1 MNTVLFSGSDLDVV
15 FSLVLTMSLSASWI
29 AAAVLVLRLCLKRAP
44 KWVNVLLWGIVAVRL
59 VLPVSIESPLS
70 LLPRTEAILPAA
82 AAQPIQTGTA
92 PAVGSAAAIASGA
105 AMRSQPGWTTI
116 LAWVWLV
123 GIAVLLLYTWISTQR
138 LRRKVREAVRLQGNI
153 YETEHIASP
162 FVLGV
167 LRPRIYLPYHM
178 DSRDR
183 EQVIAHEQAHL
194 RRGDHVWKPLGF
206 LLLTIHWFNPLLWL
220 SYVLLC
226 RDIELACDEKVIKN
240 LSCGQRADYMQALVT
255 CSVNRRRIAACPL
268 AFGEI
273 GVKERVR
280 SVMHYKKPTFW
291 IILLAVAACVV
302 LAVCFLTN
310 PIGFRY
316 DAAADPIV
324 SAKYFDARNHTDPIA
339 VDLSAAQIDELSSR
353 LDGLKN
359 AKTSD
364 TLAGWTPMYQIS
376 AQLQDG
382 SYIRAN
388 GYSSADDTQVD
399 IEWNDVHYLVTDREF
414 QDYLSRICA
423 GADVA
428 AAEEASARETPAL
441 PADTNAAE
449 PEQPAESDAL
459 GEKLAESDA
468 LGEKLAETE
477 TEAEALDHDPVLDAA
492 ISKAVLDHYAD
503 AVQPGQIHVES
514 HVLLAQDDSSADTIT
529 VYLLVLQETYSAD
542 GGTLTMENGSYVPT
556 AITFSLSTSS
566 GPTPLEYWEPSD
578 GSYSDDIRAKF
589 PSAAADEALQN
600 DQAYIEDLKTVCYQK
615 ALEAK
620 NGAAS

>member
-1 MNTVLFSGSDLDVV
+1 MNTALFSGSDLDVV

-82 AAQPIQTGTA
+82 AAQPIQAGTA
-92 PAVGSAAAIASGA
+92 PAVGGAAAAASGA
-105 AMRSQPGWTTI
+105 AASSQPSWLSM

-138 LRRKVREAVRLQGNI
+138 LRRKVREAVRLRGNI
-153 YETEHIASP
+153 YETEHIDSP

-273 GVKERVR
+273 GVKERVK
-280 SVMHYKKPTFW
+280 SVMNYKKPTFW

-359 AKTSD
+359 VKTSD

-423 GADVA
+423 GVDVA

-449 PEQPAESDAL
+449 PEQ
-459 GEKLAESDA
+459 LAESDA

-477 TEAEALDHDPVLDAA
+477 TEAEALNHDPVLDDA

-529 VYLLVLQETYSAD
+529 VYLLVLQETYSAG

-589 PSAAADEALQN
+589 PAAAAEEALN
-600 DQAYIEDLKTVCYQK
+600 DQAYIDALRSACEEQAQK
-615 ALEAK
+615 ARTSTQ
-620 NGAAS
+620 G

>member
-1 MNTVLFSGSDLDVV
+1 
-15 FSLVLTMSLSASWI
+15 
-29 AAAVLVLRLCLKRAP
+29 
-44 KWVNVLLWGIVAVRL
+44 
-59 VLPVSIESPLS
+59 
-70 LLPRTEAILPAA
+70 
-82 AAQPIQTGTA
+82 
-92 PAVGSAAAIASGA
+92 
-105 AMRSQPGWTTI
+105 
-116 LAWVWLV
+116 
-123 GIAVLLLYTWISTQR
+123 
-138 LRRKVREAVRLQGNI
+138 
-153 YETEHIASP
+153 
-162 FVLGV
+162 
-167 LRPRIYLPYHM
+167 
-178 DSRDR
+178 
-183 EQVIAHEQAHL
+183 
-194 RRGDHVWKPLGF
+194 
-206 LLLTIHWFNPLLWL
+206 
-220 SYVLLC
+220 
-226 RDIELACDEKVIKN
+226 
-240 LSCGQRADYMQALVT
+240 MQALVT

-273 GVKERVR
+273 GVKERVK
-280 SVMHYKKPTFW
+280 SVMNYKKPTFW

-414 QDYLSRICA
+414 QGYLSRVCA

-428 AAEEASARETPAL
+428 AAEEAPARETPAL

-459 GEKLAESDA
+459 GEKLAE
-468 LGEKLAETE
+468 TE
-477 TEAEALDHDPVLDAA
+477 TEAEALDHDPVPDDA

-542 GGTLTMENGSYVPT
+542 GETLTMENGSYVPT

-566 GPTPLEYWEPSD
+566 GPTLLEYWEPSD

-589 PSAAADEALQN
+589 PAAAADEALN
-600 DQAYIEDLKTVCYQK
+600 DQAYIDALRSACEEQAQK
-615 ALEAK
+615 ARTSTQ
-620 NGAAS
+620 G

>member
-1 MNTVLFSGSDLDVV
+1 MNTALFSGSDLDVV

-59 VLPVSIESPLS
+59 MLPFSIESPLS

-92 PAVGSAAAIASGA
+92 PAVGGAAAAASGA
-105 AMRSQPGWTTI
+105 AMRSQPGRTTI
-116 LAWVWLV
+116 LAWVWLA

-138 LRRKVREAVRLQGNI
+138 LRRKVREAVRLRGNI

-226 RDIELACDEKVIKN
+226 RDIELACDEKVIKH
-240 LSCGQRADYMQALVT
+240 LDCGQRADYMQALVT

-273 GVKERVR
+273 GVKERVK
-280 SVMHYKKPTFW
+280 SVMNYKKPTFW

-382 SYIRAN
+382 SYIRAK

-399 IEWNDVHYLVTDREF
+399 IEWNGVHYLVTDREF
-414 QDYLSRICA
+414 QDYLSRVCA

-477 TEAEALDHDPVLDAA
+477 TEAEALDHDPVLDDA

-542 GGTLTMENGSYVPT
+542 GETMTMENGSYVPT

-589 PSAAADEALQN
+589 PAAAADEALN
-600 DQAYIEDLKTVCYQK
+600 DQAYIDALRSACEEQAQK
-615 ALEAK
+615 ARTSTQ
-620 NGAAS
+620 G

>member
-1 MNTVLFSGSDLDVV
+1 MNTALFSGSDLDVV

-70 LLPRTEAILPAA
+70 LLPRTEAILPAVT
-82 AAQPIQTGTA
+82 AQPIQTGTA

-116 LAWVWLV
+116 LAWVWARGDRRAASV
-123 GIAVLLLYTWISTQR
+123 HVDQHAVAAAQGPR
-138 LRRKVREAVRLQGNI
+138 AVRLQGNI
-153 YETEHIASP
+153 YETEHIDSP

-226 RDIELACDEKVIKN
+226 RDIELACDEKVIKH
-240 LSCGQRADYMQALVT
+240 LDCGQRADYMQALVT

-273 GVKERVR
+273 GVKERVK
-280 SVMHYKKPTFW
+280 SVMNYKKPTFW

-376 AQLQDG
+376 AQLRDG

-399 IEWNDVHYLVTDREF
+399 IEWNGVHYLVTDREF
-414 QDYLSRICA
+414 QDYLSRVCA

-459 GEKLAESDA
+459 GEKLAE
-468 LGEKLAETE
+468 TE
-477 TEAEALDHDPVLDAA
+477 TEAEALGHDPVLDAA

-542 GGTLTMENGSYVPT
+542 GKTLTMENGSYVPT

-589 PSAAADEALQN
+589 PAAAAEEALN
-600 DQAYIEDLKTVCYQK
+600 DQAYIDALRSACEEQAQK
-615 ALEAK
+615 ARTSTQ
-620 NGAAS
+620 G

>member
-1 MNTVLFSGSDLDVV
+1 MNTALFSGSDLDVV

-44 KWVNVLLWGIVAVRL
+44 KWVNVLLWGIVAARL
-59 VLPVSIESPLS
+59 VLPFSIESPLS
-70 LLPRTEAILPAA
+70 LLPRTEAILPAVT
-82 AAQPIQTGTA
+82 AQPIQAGTA
-92 PAVGSAAAIASGA
+92 PAVGGAAAIASGA
-105 AMRSQPGWTTI
+105 AMRSQPGRTTI

-153 YETEHIASP
+153 YETEHIDSP

-194 RRGDHVWKPLGF
+194 CRGDHVWKPLGF

-226 RDIELACDEKVIKN
+226 RDIELACDETVIRE
-240 LSCGQRADYMQALVT
+240 LGCEQRADYMQALVS

-280 SVMHYKKPTFW
+280 SVMNYKKPTFW

-399 IEWNDVHYLVTDREF
+399 IEWNGVHYLVTDREF
-414 QDYLSRICA
+414 QDYLSRVCV
-423 GADVA
+423 GVDVA

-477 TEAEALDHDPVLDAA
+477 TEAEALDHDPVLDDA

-542 GGTLTMENGSYVPT
+542 GETLTMENGSYVPT

-566 GPTPLEYWEPSD
+566 GAVTEYWEPSD

-589 PSAAADEALQN
+589 PAAAADEALN
-600 DQAYIEDLKTVCYQK
+600 DQAYIDALRSACEEQAQK
-615 ALEAK
+615 ARTSTQ
-620 NGAAS
+620 G

>member
-1 MNTVLFSGSDLDVV
+1 MNTALFSGSDLDVV

-59 VLPVSIESPLS
+59 MLPVSIESPLS

-82 AAQPIQTGTA
+82 AAQPIQAGTA
-92 PAVGSAAAIASGA
+92 PAVGGAAAIASGA
-105 AMRSQPGWTTI
+105 AMRSQPGRTTI

-226 RDIELACDEKVIKN
+226 RDIELACDEKVIKH
-240 LSCGQRADYMQALVT
+240 LDCGQRADYMQALVT

-280 SVMHYKKPTFW
+280 SVMNYKKPTFW

-414 QDYLSRICA
+414 QDYLSRVCV
-423 GADVA
+423 GVDVA

-459 GEKLAESDA
+459 GEKLAE
-468 LGEKLAETE
+468 TE
-477 TEAEALDHDPVLDAA
+477 TKAEALDHDPVLDDA

-542 GGTLTMENGSYVPT
+542 GETLTMENGSYVPT

-589 PSAAADEALQN
+589 PAAAAEEALN
-600 DQAYIEDLKTVCYQK
+600 DQAYIDALRSACEEQAQK
-615 ALEAK
+615 ARTSTQ
-620 NGAAS
+620 G

>member
-1 MNTVLFSGSDLDVV
+1 MNTALFSGSDLDVV

-70 LLPRTEAILPAA
+70 LLPRTEAILPAVT
-82 AAQPIQTGTA
+82 AQPIQAGTA
-92 PAVGSAAAIASGA
+92 PAVGGAAAIASGA
-105 AMRSQPGWTTI
+105 AMRSQPGRTTI

-226 RDIELACDEKVIKN
+226 RDIELACDEKVIKH
-240 LSCGQRADYMQALVT
+240 LDCGQRADYMQALVT

-273 GVKERVR
+273 GVKERVK
-280 SVMHYKKPTFW
+280 SVMNYKKPTFW
-291 IILLAVAACVV
+291 IILLAVAVCVV

-399 IEWNDVHYLVTDREF
+399 IEWNGVHYLVTDREF
-414 QDYLSRICA
+414 QDYLSRVCV
-423 GADVA
+423 GVDVA

-459 GEKLAESDA
+459 GEKLAE
-468 LGEKLAETE
+468 TE
-477 TEAEALDHDPVLDAA
+477 TKAEALDHDPVLDDA

-542 GGTLTMENGSYVPT
+542 GETLTMENGSYVPT

-589 PSAAADEALQN
+589 PAAAADEALN
-600 DQAYIEDLKTVCYQK
+600 DQAYIDALRSACEEQAQK
-615 ALEAK
+615 ARTSTQ
-620 NGAAS
+620 G

>member
-1 MNTVLFSGSDLDVV
+1 MNTALFSGSDLDVV

-70 LLPRTEAILPAA
+70 LLPRTEAILPAVT
-82 AAQPIQTGTA
+82 AQPIQAGTA
-92 PAVGSAAAIASGA
+92 PAVGGAAAIASGA
-105 AMRSQPGWTTI
+105 AMRSQPGRTTI

-226 RDIELACDEKVIKN
+226 RDIELACDEKVIKH
-240 LSCGQRADYMQALVT
+240 LDCGQRADYMQALVT

-280 SVMHYKKPTFW
+280 SVMNYKKPTFW

-399 IEWNDVHYLVTDREF
+399 IEWNGVHYLVTDREF
-414 QDYLSRICA
+414 QDYLSRVCV
-423 GADVA
+423 GVDVA

-459 GEKLAESDA
+459 GEKLAE
-468 LGEKLAETE
+468 TE
-477 TEAEALDHDPVLDAA
+477 TKAEALDHDPVLDDA

-542 GGTLTMENGSYVPT
+542 GETLTMENGSYVPT

-589 PSAAADEALQN
+589 PAAAADEALN
-600 DQAYIEDLKTVCYQK
+600 DQAYIDALRSACEEQAQK
-615 ALEAK
+615 ARTSTQ
-620 NGAAS
+620 G

>member
-1 MNTVLFSGSDLDVV
+1 M
-15 FSLVLTMSLSASWI
+15 
-29 AAAVLVLRLCLKRAP
+29 
-44 KWVNVLLWGIVAVRL
+44 
-59 VLPVSIESPLS
+59 
-70 LLPRTEAILPAA
+70 
-82 AAQPIQTGTA
+82 
-92 PAVGSAAAIASGA
+92 
-105 AMRSQPGWTTI
+105 
-116 LAWVWLV
+116 
-123 GIAVLLLYTWISTQR
+123 
-138 LRRKVREAVRLQGNI
+138 
-153 YETEHIASP
+153 
-162 FVLGV
+162 
-167 LRPRIYLPYHM
+167 
-178 DSRDR
+178 
-183 EQVIAHEQAHL
+183 
-194 RRGDHVWKPLGF
+194 WKPLGF

-273 GVKERVR
+273 GVKERVK
-280 SVMHYKKPTFW
+280 SVMNYKKPTFW

-414 QDYLSRICA
+414 QDYLSRVCA
-423 GADVA
+423 GADASLVMELTVHKDVVA
-428 AAEEASARETPAL
+428 L
-441 PADTNAAE
+441 
-449 PEQPAESDAL
+449 
-459 GEKLAESDA
+459 KSDA

-477 TEAEALDHDPVLDAA
+477 TEAEALDHDPVLDDA

-529 VYLLVLQETYSAD
+529 VYLLVLQETYSVD
-542 GGTLTMENGSYVPT
+542 GETLTLENGSYVPT
-556 AITFSLSTSS
+556 AITFSIAAS
-566 GPTPLEYWEPSD
+566 GDSPLEYYWEPSD

-589 PSAAADEALQN
+589 PAAAAEEALN
-600 DQAYIEDLKTVCYQK
+600 DQAYIDALRSACEEQAQK
-615 ALEAK
+615 ARTSTQ
-620 NGAAS
+620 G

>member
-1 MNTVLFSGSDLDVV
+1 MNTALFSGSDLDVV

-70 LLPRTEAILPAA
+70 LLPRTEAILPAVT
-82 AAQPIQTGTA
+82 AQPIQAGTA
-92 PAVGSAAAIASGA
+92 PAVGGAAAIASGA
-105 AMRSQPGWTTI
+105 AMRSQPGRTTI

-226 RDIELACDEKVIKN
+226 RDIELACDEKVIKH
-240 LSCGQRADYMQALVT
+240 LDCGQRADYMQALVT

-280 SVMHYKKPTFW
+280 SVMNYKKPTFW

-399 IEWNDVHYLVTDREF
+399 IEWNGVHYLVTDREF
-414 QDYLSRICA
+414 QDYLSRVCV
-423 GADVA
+423 GVDVA

-449 PEQPAESDAL
+449 PEQPT
-459 GEKLAESDA
+459 ESDA

-477 TEAEALDHDPVLDAA
+477 TEAEALDHDPVLDDA

-503 AVQPGQIHVES
+503 TVQPGQIHVES

-578 GSYSDDIRAKF
+578 GSYSDDIRAKV
-589 PSAAADEALQN
+589 PAAAADEALN
-600 DQAYIEDLKTVCYQK
+600 DQAYIDALRSACEEQAQK
-615 ALEAK
+615 AQTSTQ
-620 NGAAS
+620 G

>member
-1 MNTVLFSGSDLDVV
+1 MNTALFSGSDLDVV

-70 LLPRTEAILPAA
+70 LRPRRAASLPAA
-82 AAQPIQTGTA
+82 AAQPTQAGAA
-92 PAVGSAAAIASGA
+92 PAVGGAAAAASGA
-105 AMRSQPGWTTI
+105 AVSSQPSWLSM
-116 LAWVWLV
+116 LAWVWLA

-138 LRRKVREAVRLQGNI
+138 LRRKVREAVRLRGNI
-153 YETEHIASP
+153 YETEHIDSP

-194 RRGDHVWKPLGF
+194 CRGDHVWKPLGF

-226 RDIELACDEKVIKN
+226 RDIELACDEKVIKH
-240 LSCGQRADYMQALVT
+240 LDCGQRADYMQALVT

-273 GVKERVR
+273 GVKERVK
-280 SVMHYKKPTFW
+280 SVMNYKKPTFW
-291 IILLAVAACVV
+291 IILLAVAVCVV

-414 QDYLSRICA
+414 QDYLSRVCA

-449 PEQPAESDAL
+449 PEQPTESDAL

-477 TEAEALDHDPVLDAA
+477 TKAEALDQHPELDAA

-542 GGTLTMENGSYVPT
+542 GETLTMENGSYVPT

-589 PSAAADEALQN
+589 PAAAADEALN
-600 DQAYIEDLKTVCYQK
+600 DQAYIDALRSACEEQAQK
-615 ALEAK
+615 ARTSTQ
-620 NGAAS
+620 G

>member
-1 MNTVLFSGSDLDVV
+1 MNTALFSGSDLDVV

-70 LLPRTEAILPAA
+70 LLPRTEAILPAVT
-82 AAQPIQTGTA
+82 AQPIQAGTA
-92 PAVGSAAAIASGA
+92 PAVGGAAAIASGA
-105 AMRSQPGWTTI
+105 AMRSQPGRTTI

-123 GIAVLLLYTWISTQR
+123 GIAVLLLYSLISTQR

-226 RDIELACDEKVIKN
+226 RDIELACDEKVIKH
-240 LSCGQRADYMQALVT
+240 LDCGQRADYMQALVT

-280 SVMHYKKPTFW
+280 SVMNYKKPTFW

-399 IEWNDVHYLVTDREF
+399 IEWNGVHYLVTDREF
-414 QDYLSRICA
+414 QDYLSRVCV
-423 GADVA
+423 GVDVA

-459 GEKLAESDA
+459 GEKLAE
-468 LGEKLAETE
+468 TE
-477 TEAEALDHDPVLDAA
+477 TKAEALDHDPVLDDA

-542 GGTLTMENGSYVPT
+542 GETLTMENGSYVPT

-589 PSAAADEALQN
+589 PAAAADEALN
-600 DQAYIEDLKTVCYQK
+600 DQAYIDALRSACEEQAQK
-615 ALEAK
+615 ARTSTQ
-620 NGAAS
+620 G

>member
-1 MNTVLFSGSDLDVV
+1 MNTALFSGSDLDVV

-70 LLPRTEAILPAA
+70 LLPRTKAILPAVT
-82 AAQPIQTGTA
+82 AQPIQAGTA
-92 PAVGSAAAIASGA
+92 PAVGGAAAIASGA
-105 AMRSQPGWTTI
+105 AMRSQPGRTTI

-138 LRRKVREAVRLQGNI
+138 LRRKVREAVRLRGNI

-273 GVKERVR
+273 GVKERVK
-280 SVMHYKKPTFW
+280 SVMNYKKPTFW

-399 IEWNDVHYLVTDREF
+399 IEWNGVHYLVTDREF
-414 QDYLSRICA
+414 QDYLSRVCA
-423 GADVA
+423 GVDVA

-449 PEQPAESDAL
+449 PEQPT
-459 GEKLAESDA
+459 ESDA

-477 TEAEALDHDPVLDAA
+477 TKAEALDHDPVLDDA

-529 VYLLVLQETYSAD
+529 VYLLVLQETYSA
-542 GGTLTMENGSYVPT
+542 GGETLTMENGSYVPT

-589 PSAAADEALQN
+589 PAAAAEEALN
-600 DQAYIEDLKTVCYQK
+600 DQAYIDALRSACEEQAQK
-615 ALEAK
+615 ARTSAQ
-620 NGAAS
+620 G

>member
-1 MNTVLFSGSDLDVV
+1 
-15 FSLVLTMSLSASWI
+15 
-29 AAAVLVLRLCLKRAP
+29 
-44 KWVNVLLWGIVAVRL
+44 
-59 VLPVSIESPLS
+59 
-70 LLPRTEAILPAA
+70 
-82 AAQPIQTGTA
+82 
-92 PAVGSAAAIASGA
+92 
-105 AMRSQPGWTTI
+105 
-116 LAWVWLV
+116 
-123 GIAVLLLYTWISTQR
+123 
-138 LRRKVREAVRLQGNI
+138 
-153 YETEHIASP
+153 
-162 FVLGV
+162 
-167 LRPRIYLPYHM
+167 
-178 DSRDR
+178 
-183 EQVIAHEQAHL
+183 
-194 RRGDHVWKPLGF
+194 
-206 LLLTIHWFNPLLWL
+206 
-220 SYVLLC
+220 
-226 RDIELACDEKVIKN
+226 
-240 LSCGQRADYMQALVT
+240 MQALVT

-273 GVKERVR
+273 GVKERVK
-280 SVMHYKKPTFW
+280 SVMNYKKPTFW

-414 QDYLSRICA
+414 QDYLSRVCA

-477 TEAEALDHDPVLDAA
+477 TEAEARDHDPVLDAA

-542 GGTLTMENGSYVPT
+542 GETLTMENGSYVPT

-589 PSAAADEALQN
+589 PAAAAEEALN
-600 DQAYIEDLKTVCYQK
+600 DQAYIDALRSACEEQAQK
-615 ALEAK
+615 ARTSTQ
-620 NGAAS
+620 G

>member
-1 MNTVLFSGSDLDVV
+1 MNTALFSGSDLDVV

-59 VLPVSIESPLS
+59 MLPVSIESPLS

-92 PAVGSAAAIASGA
+92 PAVGGAAAIASGA
-105 AMRSQPGWTTI
+105 AMRSQPSWTTI

-138 LRRKVREAVRLQGNI
+138 LRRKVREAVRLRGNI
-153 YETEHIASP
+153 YETEHIDSP

-280 SVMHYKKPTFW
+280 SVMNYKKPTFW

-316 DAAADPIV
+316 DAAADHIV

-399 IEWNDVHYLVTDREF
+399 IEWNGVHYLVTDREF
-414 QDYLSRICA
+414 QDYLSRVCA
-423 GADVA
+423 GVDVA
-428 AAEEASARETPAL
+428 AAQDASAEETPAQ

-449 PEQPAESDAL
+449 PEQP
-459 GEKLAESDA
+459 AESDA

-477 TEAEALDHDPVLDAA
+477 TEAEALDHDPVLDDA

-589 PSAAADEALQN
+589 PAAAAEEALN
-600 DQAYIEDLKTVCYQK
+600 DQAYIDALRSACEEQAQK
-615 ALEAK
+615 ARTSTQ
-620 NGAAS
+620 G

>member
-1 MNTVLFSGSDLDVV
+1 MNTALFSGSDLDVV

-70 LLPRTEAILPAA
+70 LLPRTEAILPAVT
-82 AAQPIQTGTA
+82 AQPIQAGTA
-92 PAVGSAAAIASGA
+92 PAVGGAAAIASGA
-105 AMRSQPGWTTI
+105 AMRSQPGRTTI

-226 RDIELACDEKVIKN
+226 RDIELACDEKVIKH
-240 LSCGQRADYMQALVT
+240 LDCGQRADYMQALVT

-280 SVMHYKKPTFW
+280 SVMNYKKPTFW

-399 IEWNDVHYLVTDREF
+399 IEWNGVHYLVTDREF
-414 QDYLSRICA
+414 QDYLSRVCV
-423 GADVA
+423 GVDVA

-459 GEKLAESDA
+459 GEKLAE
-468 LGEKLAETE
+468 TE
-477 TEAEALDHDPVLDAA
+477 TKAEALDHDPVLDDA

-542 GGTLTMENGSYVPT
+542 GETLTMENGSYVPT

-589 PSAAADEALQN
+589 PAAAADEALN
-600 DQAYIEDLKTVCYQK
+600 DQAYIDALRSACEEQAKK
-615 ALEAK
+615 ARTSTQ
-620 NGAAS
+620 G

>member
-1 MNTVLFSGSDLDVV
+1 MNTALFSGSDLDVV

-59 VLPVSIESPLS
+59 MLPVSIESPLS

-82 AAQPIQTGTA
+82 VTASAQTGTA
-92 PAVGSAAAIASGA
+92 PVVGGAAAAASGA
-105 AMRSQPGWTTI
+105 AANSQPSWLSM
-116 LAWVWLV
+116 LAWVWLA
-123 GIAVLLLYTWISTQR
+123 GIAALLLYTLISTQQ

-167 LRPRIYLPYHM
+167 LRPKIYLPYHM

-183 EQVIAHEQAHL
+183 QHVIAHEQAHL

-273 GVKERVR
+273 GVKERVK
-280 SVMHYKKPTFW
+280 SVMNYKKPTFW
-291 IILLAVAACVV
+291 IILLAVAACIV

-310 PIGFRY
+310 PVGFRY

-324 SAKYFDARNHTDPIA
+324 SAKCFDARNHTDPFA

-353 LDGLKN
+353 LAGLKN

-364 TLAGWTPMYQIS
+364 TLAGWTPFYQIS

-388 GYSSADDTQVD
+388 GYSSTDDTQVD
-399 IEWNDVHYLVTDREF
+399 IEWNGVHYLVTDREF

-423 GADVA
+423 GADIA
-428 AAEEASARETPAL
+428 AAEDVSAAETPAQ
-441 PADTNAAE
+441 PADTNEAA
-449 PEQPAESDAL
+449 PEQPTEN
-459 GEKLAESDA
+459 DA

-477 TEAEALDHDPVLDAA
+477 AEAKALDHDPILDDA

-503 AVQPGQIHVES
+503 TVQPGQIHVES

-542 GGTLTMENGSYVPT
+542 GETLTMENGSYVPT

-566 GPTPLEYWEPSD
+566 GPIPLEYWEPSD

-589 PSAAADEALQN
+589 PAAAAEEALN
-600 DQAYIEDLKTVCYQK
+600 DQAYIDALRSACEEQAQK
-615 ALEAK
+615 ALS
-620 NGAAS
+620 GAQG